1 MNVTLFALG
10 ILAGIVNAILPN
22 LPADVAA
29 VAKDVL
35 RVVEDILEPPTPPT
49 RR

>member
-10 ILAGIVNAILPN
+10 ILAGIVNAI
-22 LPADVAA
+22 
-29 VAKDVL
+29 

-49 RR
+49 TTTTPTPPATTTP